1 METINLKFKKGN
13 ANNLTKEKGS
23 IIIDSDNKKIYLD
36 TSTSERILV
45 GTTDYNDLSN
55 KAAINNGTLTIQKN
69 GTNVT
74 TFTANQSGNATANI
88 TVPTKVSELT
98 NDSGFKTTDNNTTYT
113 FATGDSNGQIKVTPS
128 GGSAQNVSV
137 KGLGSAAY
145 TASTAYRASSWLP
158 SKSDIGLG
166 NVDNTADANKS
177 VNYANSAGW
186 ASKAGLLYGEY
197 TGSGGQQG
205 PSYIGINTVRCNMM
219 SAFRGTDVTSFGSY
233 ADVLMMNAYN
243 WSDVP
248 YATALAIKKGNS
260 NPRAWIACGGNSE
273 NWSVATELL
282 TAHNYKTYCTTG
294 NIGAMAANP
303 SQIELNNGGSAT
315 SHGGYIDFHFGGTT
329 TDYTSR
335 IIENVSGSLSVNG
348 LAISGGAI
356 SLLKVGSQSY
366 GSSVPSS
373 GTAGRVYF
381 KTTGASTAWKKVSVT
396 TSAGE
401 ADITCSGV
409 TTSSAVIAT
418 RNCTGAGGN
427 YAQLLGGCYSNGKVH
442 VGNIPGSTLGAN
454 TYNVT
459 VWWSK

>member
-1 METINLKFKKGN
+1 M
-13 ANNLTKEKGS
+13 
-23 IIIDSDNKKIYLD
+23 
-36 TSTSERILV
+36 
-45 GTTDYNDLSN
+45 
-55 KAAINNGTLTIQKN
+55 
-69 GTNVT
+69 
-74 TFTANQSGNATANI
+74 
-88 TVPTKVSELT
+88 
-98 NDSGFKTTDNNTTYT
+98 
-113 FATGDSNGQIKVTPS
+113 
-128 GGSAQNVSV
+128 
-137 KGLGSAAY
+137 GSAAY

-177 VNYANSAGW
+177 VNYANSAGS
-186 ASKAGLLYGEY
+186 ASQATTLYGEY

-205 PSYIGINTVRCNMM
+205 PAYTGSNSVRCNMM
-219 SAFRGTDVTSFGSY
+219 SGFRGTDVTSFHSY
-233 ADVLMMNAYN
+233 ADVLMMNAYS
-243 WSDVP
+243 WADVP
-248 YATALAIKKGNS
+248 YATALAIKKGSS
-260 NPRAWIACGGNSE
+260 NPQAWIACGGNSD

-282 TAHNYKTYCTTG
+282 TAHNYKTYCTPG
-294 NIGAMAANP
+294 NIGALAANP
-303 SQIELNNGGSAT
+303 VQLELNVGGGAST
-315 SHGGYIDFHFGGTT
+315 HGGYIDFHFGGSTS
-329 TDYTSR
+329 DYTSR
-335 IIENVSGSLSVNG
+335 IIENTSGSLSVNG
-348 LAISGGAI
+348 LAISGGAVTQ
-356 SLLKVGSQSY
+356 LKVGSASY

-427 YAQLLGGCYSNGKVH
+427 YAQLLGGCYTNGKVH